1 MWLLSLYSHRNYYPS
16 LPFSTNVFAYPLCS
30 YYYYYYSK
38 KNQSG
43 DYYPT
48 PTTTVF
54 DF

>member
-30 YYYYYYSK
+30 YYYYHSK